1 MLDSIIK
8 LIIGD
13 MEEKRAYKQ
22 MMKRVD
28 ALPKDYRFAFRKI
41 QHYMFSVGPL
51 GGGDMTIFTDLT
63 MFKDLVDLFEASAA
77 EGRQVLDVIGSDVGK
92 FSDEFMR
99 ASVTNTETM
108 REKLNKEIMEKFN
121 KEGQ

>member
-1 MLDSIIK
+1 MLDSLIK

-13 MEEKRAYKQ
+13 MEEKRAYKL

-41 QHYMFSVGPL
+41 QHYMYSVGSPDD
-51 GGGDMTIFTDLT
+51 DMTIFTDLT
-63 MFKDLVDLFEASAA
+63 MFTDLVDLFEASAA

-92 FSDEFMR
+92 FSDEVMR
-99 ASVTNTETM
+99 ASVTNTQTS
-108 REKLNKEIMEKFN
+108 REKLNKEIMEKF
-121 KEGQ
+121 KREEQ

>member
-1 MLDSIIK
+1 MLDSFKK

-41 QHYMFSVGPL
+41 QHYMYSVGPS
-51 GGGDMTIFTDLT
+51 GGDMTIFTDLT
-63 MFKDLVDLFEASAA
+63 MFTDLVDLFEASAA
-77 EGRQVLDVIGSDVGK
+77 ESRHILDVIGNDVGK
-92 FSDEFMR
+92 FCDEFMR
-99 ASVTNTETM
+99 ASVANTETL
-108 REKLNKEIMEKFN
+108 RERINKEVMEKFN
-121 KEGQ
+121 KEGR

>member
-28 ALPKDYRFAFRKI
+28 VLPKDYRFAFRKI

-51 GGGDMTIFTDLT
+51 GGDMTIFTDLT

-99 ASVTNTETM
+99 ASVTNTETV

-121 KEGQ
+121 KEEQ